1 MKRKKLDQIAYEYI
15 VDRIESG
22 QLFEREH
29 ITEQK
34 IANELEISRTPIRRA
49 FERLEEDNYLE
60 NIANM
65 GVRVKVQKLTAI
77 DFQNRLDFFER
88 LINHYLFDL
97 EKREIALDLEEI
109 TEQVLQMEAV
119 KSDDDQTFD
128 KYEFQYW
135 KNILAHEQ
143 NRYSVKVLLNTL
155 REIFDVDGQLQHIM
169 KDSRTLKINHY
180 QKITDF
186 LKEEDYAYARRE
198 IRIVVNQLKLNVIE
212 MDHLS

>member
-155 REIFDVDGQLQHIM
+155 REIFSIDGQLQHIM

-180 QKITDF
+180 QKIIDY
-186 LKEEDYAYARRE
+186 LKEENYAYARRE
-198 IRIVVNQLKLNVIE
+198 IRILVNQLKLNVIE
-212 MDHLS
+212 MGHLS

>member
-109 TEQVLQMEAV
+109 TEQVLQMETV
-119 KSDDDQTFD
+119 KNEDDQTFD

-198 IRIVVNQLKLNVIE
+198 IRILVNQLKLNVIE
-212 MDHLS
+212 MGHLS

>member
-180 QKITDF
+180 QKIIDY
-186 LKEEDYAYARRE
+186 LKEENYAYARRE

-212 MDHLS
+212 IGHLS

>member
-155 REIFDVDGQLQHIM
+155 REIFSVDGQLQNIM

-186 LKEEDYAYARRE
+186 LKEENYAYARRE
-198 IRIVVNQLKLNVIE
+198 IRILVNQLKLNVIE
-212 MDHLS
+212 MGHLS

>member
-180 QKITDF
+180 QKIIDF

-212 MDHLS
+212 MGHLS

>member
-15 VDRIESG
+15 VERIESG

-212 MDHLS
+212 MGHLS

>member
-97 EKREIALDLEEI
+97 EKREIALDLEEL

-212 MDHLS
+212 MGHLS

>member
-186 LKEEDYAYARRE
+186 LKEENYAYARRE
-198 IRIVVNQLKLNVIE
+198 IRILVNQLKLNVIE
-212 MDHLS
+212 MGHLS

>member
-109 TEQVLQMEAV
+109 TEQVLQMETV
-119 KSDDDQTFD
+119 KNEDDQTFD

-180 QKITDF
+180 QKIIDY
-186 LKEEDYAYARRE
+186 LKEENYAYARRE

-212 MDHLS
+212 MGHLS

>member
-186 LKEEDYAYARRE
+186 LKEENYAYARRE

-212 MDHLS
+212 MGHLS

>member
-212 MDHLS
+212 MGHLS

>member
-135 KNILAHEQ
+135 KNILVHEQ

-180 QKITDF
+180 QKIIDY
-186 LKEEDYAYARRE
+186 LKEENYAYARRE

-212 MDHLS
+212 MGHLS

>member
-180 QKITDF
+180 QKIIDY
-186 LKEEDYAYARRE
+186 LKEVFLTLLL
-198 IRIVVNQLKLNVIE
+198 IL
-212 MDHLS
+212 

>member
-180 QKITDF
+180 QKIIDY
-186 LKEEDYAYARRE
+186 LKEENYAYARRE
-198 IRIVVNQLKLNVIE
+198 IRILVNQLKLNVIE
-212 MDHLS
+212 MGHLS

>member
-180 QKITDF
+180 QKIIDY

>member
-155 REIFDVDGQLQHIM
+155 REIFSIDGQLQHIM

-212 MDHLS
+212 MGHLS

>member
-119 KSDDDQTFD
+119 KSDDDKTFD

-180 QKITDF
+180 QKIIDY
-186 LKEEDYAYARRE
+186 LKEENYAYARRE
-198 IRIVVNQLKLNVIE
+198 IRILVNQLKLNVIE
-212 MDHLS
+212 MGHLS

>member
-169 KDSRTLKINHY
+169 KDSRMLKINHY

-212 MDHLS
+212 MGHLS

>member
-97 EKREIALDLEEI
+97 EKREIVLDLEEI

-155 REIFDVDGQLQHIM
+155 REIFSVDGQLQNIM

-212 MDHLS
+212 MGHLS

>member
-109 TEQVLQMEAV
+109 AEQVLQMEAV
-119 KSDDDQTFD
+119 KNEDDQTFD

-180 QKITDF
+180 QKIIDY
-186 LKEEDYAYARRE
+186 LKEENYAYARRE
-198 IRIVVNQLKLNVIE
+198 IRILVNQLKLNVIE
-212 MDHLS
+212 MGHLS

>member
-155 REIFDVDGQLQHIM
+155 REFFDVDGQLQHIM

-180 QKITDF
+180 QKITDY
-186 LKEEDYAYARRE
+186 LKEENYAYARRE

-212 MDHLS
+212 MSHLS